1 MLSITDTGLQYGG
14 NANSGRN
21 YTTNGSPQSVAAS
34 SSSSSSSR
42 YEGQAVIPPRIAA
55 GAARMPHKDS
65 THKDIVIFNSDVNLA
80 NEAQELYVKTAK
92 TAEIANLQW

>member
-1 MLSITDTGLQYGG
+1 
-14 NANSGRN
+14 
-21 YTTNGSPQSVAAS
+21 
-34 SSSSSSSR
+34 
-42 YEGQAVIPPRIAA
+42 
-55 GAARMPHKDS
+55 MPHKDS